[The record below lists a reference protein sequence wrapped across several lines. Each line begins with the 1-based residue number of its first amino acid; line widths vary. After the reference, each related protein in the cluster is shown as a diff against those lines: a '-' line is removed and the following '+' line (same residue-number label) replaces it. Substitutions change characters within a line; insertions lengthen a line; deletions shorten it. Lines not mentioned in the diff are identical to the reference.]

1 MYRAIL
7 QSGSIECTG
16 YDLTEHGVELHENGT
31 FVAFVPYGN
40 LIALVD
46 ETTMTAEDRSI
57 L

>member
-1 MYRAIL
+1 MIL

-16 YDLTEHGVELHENGT
+16 YDRTDHGVDLHADGQ
-31 FVAFVPYGN
+31 FVAFVPYEN

>member
-7 QSGSIECTG
+7 HSGSIECTD
-16 YDLTEHGVELHENGT
+16 YERTDHGVDLHENGA
-31 FVAFVPYGN
+31 FVAFVPYDN

>member
-7 QSGSIECTG
+7 RSGSIECTD
-16 YDLTEHGVELHENGT
+16 YDRVDHGVDLHENGQ
-31 FVAFVPYGN
+31 FVAFVPYEN

-46 ETTMTAEDRSI
+46 ETTTTAEDRSI

>member
-7 QSGSIECTG
+7 RNGSIECTD
-16 YDLTEHGVELHENGT
+16 YDRGDHGVDLHENGQ

-46 ETTMTAEDRSI
+46 ESTMTAEDRSI

>member
-7 QSGSIECTG
+7 QSGSLECTG
-16 YDLTEHGVELHENGT
+16 YDRTAHGVDLHEDGE
-31 FVAFVPYGN
+31 FVAFVPYEN

-46 ETTMTAEDRSI
+46 ETAATAEDRSI

>member
-16 YDLTEHGVELHENGT
+16 YDLVSHGVELHEDGE
-31 FVAFVPYGN
+31 FVAFVPYEN
-40 LIALVD
+40 LIVLVD
-46 ETTMTAEDRSI
+46 ETTATAEDRSI